1 MTSFDLTE
9 TDRLLTTTRAVRKR
23 LDLTREVPEALL
35 RECLEISLQAPSGSN
50 AQNWSWLIVTDA
62 GKRKKLA
69 EMYKQVA
76 APYLTSGITQAADN
90 IAKTDPEY
98 GKQMHRVADSA
109 LYLMNVLADVPVHVI
124 PCLHVPAGV
133 TPGFTAGSS
142 IYPAV
147 WSFQLA
153 LRSRGLGSCLTT
165 LHLGKEKEA
174 AELLGLPDTVR
185 QCALLPVAFT
195 LGDEFQVAKRK
206 PLDTVVHWNTW

>member
-23 LDLTREVPEALL
+23 LDLKRAVPEAVL
-35 RECLEISLQAPSGSN
+35 RECLDIALQAPSGSN
-50 AQNWSWLIVTDA
+50 AQNWSWIVVTDA
-62 GKRKKLA
+62 AKRKRLA
-69 EMYKQVA
+69 ELYKQVA
-76 APYLTSGITQAADN
+76 APYLTTGISQAADN

-98 GKQMHRVADSA
+98 GKQMHRVAGSA
-109 LYLMNVLADVPVHVI
+109 LHLMNVLADVPVHVI
-124 PCLHVPAGV
+124 PCLHVPVGT

-165 LHLGKEKEA
+165 LHLGMEKEA
-174 AELLGLPDTVR
+174 AALLGLPETVR
-185 QCALLPVAFT
+185 QCALLPVAYT
-195 LGDEFQVAKRK
+195 VGEEFQAAQRK
-206 PLDTVVHWNTW
+206 PLDSVLHWNSW

>member
-23 LDLTREVPEALL
+23 LDLTRAVPESVL
-35 RECLEISLQAPSGSN
+35 RECLDIALQAPSGSN
-50 AQNWSWLIVTDA
+50 AQNWSWIVVTDA
-62 GKRKKLA
+62 DKRKKLA
-69 EMYKQVA
+69 AMYKQVA
-76 APYLTSGITQAADN
+76 APYLTSGIYQSAEAAG
-90 IAKTDPEY
+90 KTDAAY
-98 GKQMHRVADSA
+98 GKQMVRVADSA
-109 LYLMNVLADVPVHVI
+109 QHLMNVLADVPVHVI

-165 LHLGKEKEA
+165 LHLGMEKEA
-174 AELLGLPDTVR
+174 ATLLGLPETVR
-185 QCALLPVAFT
+185 QCALLPVAYT
-195 LGDEFQVAKRK
+195 RGDDFQPAKRK
-206 PLDTVVHWNTW
+206 PLDSVVRWNSW